1 MAKIN
6 EDVYLEHIPLAI
18 YNELI
23 HELNKNSSW
32 QVLAC
37 HVAEQFGY
45 QW

>member
-1 MAKIN
+1 MAKIS
-6 EDVYLEHIPLAI
+6 EDIYLEHIPSAM

-23 HELNKNSSW
+23 YELNKNSSW
-32 QVLAC
+32 RILAC

>member
-1 MAKIN
+1 MAKIS
-6 EDVYLEHIPLAI
+6 EDVYLERIPSGM
-18 YNELI
+18 YKELI

-32 QVLAC
+32 QILAY

>member
-1 MAKIN
+1 MAKID
-6 EDVYLEHIPLAI
+6 EDIYLEHIPSAM

-32 QVLAC
+32 QVLAS